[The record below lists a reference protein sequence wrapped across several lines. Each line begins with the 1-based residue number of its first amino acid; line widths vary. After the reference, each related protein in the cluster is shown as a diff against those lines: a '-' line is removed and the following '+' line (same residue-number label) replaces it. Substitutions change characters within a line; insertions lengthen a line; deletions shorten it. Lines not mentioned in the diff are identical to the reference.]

1 MKRIFLLLFSVFAL
15 VSFAEEI
22 TLSRIRINAFQD
34 ADVEKGDIIKVTAKG
49 NGKRGSGIT
58 FQIPHAVSGAYYKLS
73 CEVRGSGNFE
83 GMCYS
88 QILKRINMKPLA
100 LNDQWKKIEFPVT
113 LPIGEEKQY
122 LQFVLFFWQQP
133 EAKAEIRNLKIKTL

>member
-34 ADVEKGDIIKVTAKG
+34 ADVEKGDIIKVKAKG
-49 NGKRGSGIT
+49 EGKRGRGIT

-73 CEVRGSGNFE
+73 CEVRGSGKLE

-88 QILKRINMKPLA
+88 KILKRTNLKVMK
-100 LNDQWKKIEFPVT
+100 LNEEWQKIEFPVT

-133 EAKAEIRNLKIKTL
+133 ETKAEIRNLKIETR

>member
-22 TLSRIRINAFQD
+22 TLSRIRIKSFQE

-49 NGKRGSGIT
+49 EGKRGSGIT

-83 GMCYS
+83 GMCFS
-88 QILKRINMKPLA
+88 QILKRTNLKIMKLK
-100 LNDQWKKIEFPVT
+100 DQWKKIEFPVF
-113 LPIGEEKQY
+113 LPAGDNRY
-122 LQFVLFFWQQP
+122 LSFVLFFWQQP
-133 EAKAEIRNLKIKTL
+133 EAKAEIRNLKIETR

>member
-1 MKRIFLLLFSVFAL
+1 
-15 VSFAEEI
+15 
-22 TLSRIRINAFQD
+22 
-34 ADVEKGDIIKVTAKG
+34 
-49 NGKRGSGIT
+49 
-58 FQIPHAVSGAYYKLS
+58 
-73 CEVRGSGNFE
+73 
-83 GMCYS
+83 MCYS

-133 EAKAEIRNLKIKTL
+133 EAKAEIRNLKIETL